1 MTFAEKAASLV
12 LFLLI
17 IATIVYPA
25 LQTSQV
31 SVEVKVEPLTEIN
44 GLELNLELSLHHYG
58 ARRHNGKIPVIK
70 APIKTSKEDLTP
82 YHYVAKI
89 PSGTYD
95 QLIMKFSDAKAYINH
110 DEIQLNI
117 NQKTIEKPI
126 ILEGG
131 SHLKISLHINEELIA
146 NHTISI
152 NVEVNALSR

>member
-70 APIKTSKEDLTP
+70 APIKTSKGDLTP
-82 YHYVAKI
+82 I
-89 PSGTYD
+89 PLRG
-95 QLIMKFSDAKAYINH
+95 
-110 DEIQLNI
+110 
-117 NQKTIEKPI
+117 
-126 ILEGG
+126 
-131 SHLKISLHINEELIA
+131 
-146 NHTISI
+146 
-152 NVEVNALSR
+152 

>member
-1 MTFAEKAASLV
+1 M
-12 LFLLI
+12 
-17 IATIVYPA
+17 
-25 LQTSQV
+25 
-31 SVEVKVEPLTEIN
+31 
-44 GLELNLELSLHHYG
+44 
-58 ARRHNGKIPVIK
+58 
-70 APIKTSKEDLTP
+70 
-82 YHYVAKI
+82 AKI

-131 SHLKISLHINEELIA
+131 SHLKISLHINEEELIA